1 LKADHE
7 VDYQILGQGLEK
19 EQDELLN
26 NFGDNVRGRLVRA
39 RAELAQEDRALDR
52 ELEKGGLRAA
62 EGEGRK
68 ERKG

>member
-1 LKADHE
+1 MKADHE